1 MAFFYFLQFDYWYVY
16 AMSGFLIRVAV
27 IVVVM
32 TPIWVCMFEDIYLVM
47 LAYQFLSEGL
57 GSAIVIFGPRSC
69 CMLALL

>member
-1 MAFFYFLQFDYWYVY
+1 MEW
-16 AMSGFLIRVAV
+16 FLIRVAV

-69 CMLALL
+69 CMYVVLAVTVDFFSVIFCFQL